1 MILNEWAT
9 AILTE
14 NRLMVSASPS
24 KPVISVPKK
33 DFLNYY
39 STLLKCTPSEFSHS
53 AMTWI
58 IMDLCPSQ
66 EHLSMTSTV
75 AQQFSRVPNLLKYKS
90 QCDCSE
96 KKVPVIGRKYLLGIK
111 SATCHKE
118 ELSALKLLYIMDW
131 RAFGSPQIPGT
142 NLVPFHHYW
151 ERTSF
156 TENKYYRNQEL
167 SATRNKSQ
175 TKRDMFWCFLPLTFL

>member
-1 MILNEWAT
+1 MYSIRIQPQCYDVDYHGSLSITGAFINDQHSST
-9 AILTE
+9 AIF
-14 NRLMVSASPS
+14 
-24 KPVISVPKK
+24 K
-33 DFLNYY
+33 
-39 STLLKCTPSEFSHS
+39 STKSLKIQIP
-53 AMTWI
+53 MW
-58 IMDLCPSQ
+58 LP
-66 EHLSMTSTV
+66 
-75 AQQFSRVPNLLKYKS
+75 R
-90 QCDCSE
+90 